1 MLMKKKRIKKRF
13 IKLKTSVRKK
23 HTPYKYTYKQMTHY
37 KRQSKTDKLITKWT
51 KMIELLETR
60 IERALSKEN
69 ISDTRR
75 KLLERFI
82 KKQGIEERI
91 QSRLQKIQETK
102 RIQQQNMRK
111 LIKNAIPLANY
122 LKKEHIATIKT
133 NFQRLNGNTKKTY
146 SDLLDSAMIN
156 PEKFKETLI
165 QQMDKLKHLLEIK
178 ITFISNYRGQLKEQ
192 ATIICNNN
200 TLEEVLLKLKEA
212 GIRINEILD
221 SAKFNDFKLRLGG
234 NTPSTFIQ
242 PDKGLTNIAFNISL
256 RRGKI

>member
-1 MLMKKKRIKKRF
+1 MDKNDSFIRNKNRKSIIKRKHKRHEKKI
-13 IKLKTSVRKK
+13 TRKI
-23 HTPYKYTYKQMTHY
+23 YQ
-37 KRQSKTDKLITKWT
+37 
-51 KMIELLETR
+51 
-60 IERALSKEN
+60 
-69 ISDTRR
+69 
-75 KLLERFI
+75 
-82 KKQGIEERI
+82 KQGIEERI

-102 RIQQQNMRK
+102 KIQQQNMRK
-111 LIKNAIPLANY
+111 LIKNTIPLANY

-256 RRGKI
+256 RRGKV